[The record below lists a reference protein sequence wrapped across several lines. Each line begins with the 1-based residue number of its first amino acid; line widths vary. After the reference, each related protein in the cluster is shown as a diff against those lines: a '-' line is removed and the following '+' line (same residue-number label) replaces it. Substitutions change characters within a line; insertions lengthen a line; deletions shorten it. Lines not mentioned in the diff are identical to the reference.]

1 MNVAEFAAHLDG
13 IGTHLAGGALPKTLE
28 KCYATILEGE
38 RQIFADKVGPDG
50 EVWQERQERVET
62 HPLMNKT
69 GALMAAAT
77 GGPGHVKRIGDRE
90 LITGVQKGTSGSL
103 AGAAIHQYGG
113 TIRAVRA
120 QFLRF
125 RLNGRWVMTKQVKI
139 PARPYIGINAE
150 NHNKLFDD
158 IGDGVMAEVFG
169 RG

>member
-1 MNVAEFAAHLDG
+1 MNVAEF
-13 IGTHLAGGALPKTLE
+13 GTHLDSIGNRLASGALPNTLE
-28 KCYATILEGE
+28 KCYATIIEGE
-38 RQIFADKVGPDG
+38 KQIFADKVGPDG
-50 EVWQERQERVET
+50 EAWPERQEQVEK

-77 GGPGHVKRIGDRE
+77 GGPGHVKRIGDRQ
-90 LITGVQKGTSGSL
+90 LIVGVQKGTSGSL

-125 RLNGRWVMTKQVKI
+125 RLNGKWVMAKQVKI
-139 PARPYIGINAE
+139 PARPYVGINPE
-150 NHNKLFDD
+150 THNKLFDD
-158 IGDGVMAEVFG
+158 IGDGVMGEVFG